1 MDLEDRDS
9 KTLLMVARK
18 AALEA
23 MISESIYDLGGEH
36 HTCHLQV
43 SMPLKDGIQ

>member
-1 MDLEDRDS
+1 MDSEDRDS
-9 KTLLMVARK
+9 KTLLMVARQ

-23 MISESIYDLGGEH
+23 MIPELIYDLGGEH
-36 HTCHLQV
+36 YTYHMQV